1 MSDSLGPVEVEFTI
15 PDSFG
20 KEADVAIK
28 SMARLTTAATDMP
41 KKAKAAVLEQK
52 AIIKTIEAD
61 IKQLEKALNG
71 IGPGKAKQEVAND
84 LNMAK
89 RALEEEK
96 AALSQMESANDKA
109 AVSTKR
115 LSSQLREMQDQLT
128 RMRQAGQQGTQAYR
142 DMEVAAA
149 ALADEI
155 ADVKQVTRNL
165 ADDQASFTG
174 FAQGITGLTGAFS
187 AAGGAVA
194 LFAGEN
200 ENLQKIQTKVQ
211 GLMAITIGLQQVSTT
226 LNKDS
231 AFMTVTVARAKQ
243 LWAAA
248 EGRLTVALWGSNAAA
263 KALMATM
270 TLGAAIAI
278 PALIALY
285 DRLVARQKQSVE
297 EQRKARQIQT
307 EANIEAGKARIEID
321 LLISKLNKFNG
332 TKEQEKKVVKELN
345 DKYGDTFGRYKTL
358 AQWLDILKAKTSDYV
373 QAMYLQARSQSSINK
388 ALAADERSRKYEA
401 EPLSTFE
408 RSGDGYTNVATPM
421 GYQRQWDAGLAQQ
434 QAQERKDQF
443 IKAAIAERDQLL
455 RDAKQVQAELVELAK
470 KSGLN
475 VSGFDLTDG
484 DGGEKEKQTYAQK
497 LAEVKQFFELY
508 KQAIDL
514 GQTEAAAIFAKRLP
528 NAASY
533 EEYISQEL
541 AKANAAGNLEKAAA
555 LIPEQN
561 EISTAFKELLK
572 QYQTYS
578 EERAGIEKKYNAEIL
593 KLTQAGYNDK
603 AAVAIEARDK
613 ELKALDDS
621 QPLNK
626 LLEKYKTYRGKVKQ
640 ITEDSQ
646 KEIDALRAA
655 GYNDEAKEAEL
666 KRDQEINKLILDNEF
681 QQYEK
686 ISELGRKELQEFIA
700 KIGAKIELMRAEGKG
715 VEALEAVYKKAQQAL
730 SGTGDVGKSFRT
742 VAQLL
747 QNMSPAAG
755 SINEELGR
763 MVSLAGQ
770 LSGSL
775 GDALD
780 GLKKG
785 GSDAISS
792 FGSIVSIMATISN
805 ELDKQFGRQARL
817 AKIERERELYN
828 ERLRAII
835 DNTTEALDRQI
846 NALNKLNDSGKPQA
860 YLDTIAMIESSIMA
874 TKAQLEGIKFDF
886 LPGPDDI
893 NQTIDINLLRAV
905 TKAGSDA
912 EAIRTALAEGWIS
925 GEQAQIAL
933 DYLSTLEQ
941 LGDQAD
947 ELSQQR
953 IEFLVQT
960 NSVDLANELADT
972 IVNAFNEGESAAMAW
987 GKVTDQVMAN
997 AIKNALKMKL
1007 LSEPIN
1013 RAVSELANDMQDG
1026 ALSPAEQAAFRA
1038 KIDEAARSF
1047 NQALEAYPDL
1057 FGQDAPVNMG
1067 DERRNMFSQ
1076 MTQQTGVELLGQF
1089 TALRM
1094 SAAAINDLLHDE
1106 RQARASMRMALEA
1119 IVENTSYCRRL
1130 EGIENILRTIETD
1143 GVRMR

>member
-71 IGPGKAKQEVAND
+71 VAAGKAKQETIQELTA
-84 LNMAK
+84 AK
-89 RALEEEK
+89 RALDEEK
-96 AALSQMESANDKA
+96 ASLTQMEAAYDEAADANR
-109 AVSTKR
+109 R
-115 LSSQLREMQDQLT
+115 LTYRLRDLQDQLT
-128 RMRQAGQQGTQAYR
+128 KMRLAGRQNTEEYKA
-142 DMEVAAA
+142 MEIAAA
-149 ALADEI
+149 RLADEI
-155 ADVKQVTRNL
+155 RDVRNVTKNL
-165 ADDQASFTG
+165 ADDQADFTG

-285 DRLVARQKQSVE
+285 DRLVKKQDEAVKAQKE
-297 EQRKARQIQT
+297 AKRIT
-307 EANIEAGKARIEID
+307 TDANIEAGKARIEID
-321 LLISKLNKFNG
+321 QMINKLQTFRGSKEAEKKLISEVNKA
-332 TKEQEKKVVKELN
+332 
-345 DKYGDTFGRYKTL
+345 YGDTFGTYKTL
-358 AQWLDILKAKTSDYV
+358 AQWLDVLKQKAAQYV
-373 QAMYLQARSQSSINK
+373 QVMFLQTK
-388 ALAADERSRKYEA
+388 ATRLVDKAIKFD
-401 EPLSTFE
+401 T
-408 RSGDGYTNVATPM
+408 
-421 GYQRQWDAGLAQQ
+421 
-434 QAQERKDQF
+434 QAQEV
-443 IKAAIAERDQLL
+443 AAKPLTDFVDYNDVQQATNIFGKVDEVRLKQIAEERKRLQLDNANARRDLALKESEIIQGQLQDL
-455 RDAKQVQAELVELAK
+455 QNSAGINVFIEDDDNKKDA
-470 KSGLN
+470 
-475 VSGFDLTDG
+475 
-484 DGGEKEKQTYAQK
+484 KQTYAQK

-514 GQTEAAAIFAKRLP
+514 GQTEAAAIFAKKLP

-578 EERAGIEKKYNAEIL
+578 EERAEIERKYNAEIL
-593 KLTQAGYNDK
+593 KLTQAGYNEK

-686 ISELGRKELQEFIA
+686 IEQLSRREIKAFMEKV
-700 KIGAKIELMRAEGKG
+700 KIKIDLLRAEGK
-715 VEALEAVYKKAQQAL
+715 AVDELQAAYDRAGDQLISGDIKGIAKAGELL
-730 SGTGDVGKSFRT
+730 SSMAG
-742 VAQLL
+742 
-747 QNMSPAAG
+747 AAG
-755 SINEELGR
+755 KLNEEFGR
-763 MVSLAGQ
+763 MVGLAG
-770 LSGSL
+770 SL
-775 GDALD
+775 TSNLAPALE
-780 GLKKG
+780 GFKSG
-785 GSDAISS
+785 GSSAISS
-792 FGSIVSIMATISN
+792 FGTVVNILATISN
-805 ELDKQFGRQARL
+805 ELDRQFGRQARI
-817 AKIERERELYN
+817 AEIESERQEYN
-828 ERLRAII
+828 TRLRMLI
-835 DNTTEALDRQI
+835 DDTTAALDRQLMAIERLSDLQKPGAI
-846 NALNKLNDSGKPQA
+846 NESLEFIQNSIKKTQGELNN
-860 YLDTIAMIESSIMA
+860 
-874 TKAQLEGIKFDF
+874 IKFEF
-886 LPGPDDI
+886 LPAPDEL
-893 NQTIDINLLRAV
+893 NQTVDIAFLKVV
-905 TKAGSDA
+905 TKAETEA
-912 EAIRTALAEGWIS
+912 EAIRKALATGLIS
-925 GEQAQIAL
+925 QEQADIAL
-933 DYLSTLEQ
+933 EYLRILE
-941 LGDQAD
+941 
-947 ELSQQR
+947 ELNETAGEMSEQV
-953 IEFLVQT
+953 IELRLQT
-960 NSVDLANELADT
+960 NSVELMNSVADA
-972 IVNAFNEGESAAMAW
+972 IVNAFDAGTDATIAW
-987 GKVTDQVMAN
+987 GQVVDQVIRN
-997 AIKNALKMKL
+997 AMINALMLKYL
-1007 LSEPIN
+1007 EEPIKQATE
-1013 RAVSELANDMQDG
+1013 AVALAMEDVVVSPEEMALIKSIIDKPTQDFFAG
-1026 ALSPAEQAAFRA
+1026 LSAMEDIFNFAG
-1038 KIDEAARSF
+1038 DEAANETASR
-1047 NQALEAYPDL
+1047 
-1057 FGQDAPVNMG
+1057 G
-1067 DERRNMFSQ
+1067 FSQ